1 MTTEDLA
8 VTHNEAARRFEVIL
22 GDAVAFLRYGRDGS
36 HMTMQHTEVPKEFE
50 GKGIASRIAQTA
62 MDFARDNGLKV
73 IPHCPYVAGWIT
85 RHPEYE
91 SITVR

>member
-1 MTTEDLA
+1 MTTENLE
-8 VTHNEAARRFEVIL
+8 VIHNEAGQRFEVVL
-22 GDAVAFLRYGRDGS
+22 GDAVAYLVYARDGS
-36 HMTMQHTEVPKEFE
+36 SMTMQHTEVPKAFE
-50 GKGIASRIAQTA
+50 GKGIASRIAQAA